1 MTKEA
6 AMHRLTCWVLA
17 GGCGIGAAVAAPEA
31 TELEAVQSLS
41 SAQLRSA
48 YLACDRITSRAV
60 VDPGFMNL
68 CSTVSNTLMERDFGG
83 NLELQLQWWRSA
95 RERFDGTPS
104 PVAFEVDASQDP

>member
-1 MTKEA
+1 
-6 AMHRLTCWVLA
+6 MHRLTCWVLA

-48 YLACDRITSRAV
+48 YLACDRITTSTA

-68 CSTVSNTLMERDFGG
+68 CSTVSHTLMERDFGG
-83 NLELQLQWWRSA
+83 KMELQLQWWRSA
-95 RERFDGTPS
+95 REQFDGTPS
-104 PVAFEVDASQDP
+104 SVAFEDDDPLGP